1 MTSEITIAELIR
13 NKTMSADMAGLL
25 WAAVDQKVSFLT
37 AASYRNAGKTTVA
50 KAILSLRS
58 DNVPLHYV
66 ADSSEVTEKLLQVEK
81 HGGYLV
87 VEEFSQADVPGYLW
101 GEKAKHVF
109 KMLKKGYSLQ
119 ASLHAENAEGAISEL
134 TQRMEITDEDASQI
148 KLVIFIEMF
157 GTTLSDAKRR
167 ITEIYEVHRV
177 ENGKPLGHTLFKW
190 NGEDD
195 SFEKVEESHLF
206 GINKEDLKRRSEI
219 LGYLANTG
227 KTSLEDIEK
236 ALSDFRKGQ
245 S

>member
-1 MTSEITIAELIR
+1 MEQKLTVLDLIK
-13 NKTMSADMAGLL
+13 NNTLSADMAGTL
-25 WAAVDQKVSFLT
+25 WSAVSEKISFLT

-50 KAILSLRS
+50 KAILSLRP
-58 DNVPLHYV
+58 DNVSLHYV

-87 VEEFSQADVPGYLW
+87 VEEFSQADAPGYLW

-119 ASLHAENAEGAISEL
+119 ASLHAENAEEAISEL

-148 KLVIFIEMF
+148 QLVIFIEMF

-190 NGEDD
+190 RKEDD

-206 GINKEDLKRRSEI
+206 GINKEDIKRRSEI
-219 LGYLANTG
+219 LGYLTNTG
-227 KTSLEDIEK
+227 KKSSEDIEK
-236 ALSDFRKGQ
+236 ALSDFKKG
-245 S
+245 